1 VNSSMKTASIIS
13 IGNELLCGRTVD
25 TNASYLARELANLSI
40 PVSRHYTVGDER
52 DAIAETLKLALA
64 HSEIIVVTGG
74 LGPTDDD
81 VTRHGLARFLGVE
94 LRLHLDQLDAIRAMF
109 KRYHRIMPACN
120 EVQARFP
127 EGTEPMTNTQGTA
140 PGISVR
146 QGSKVIF
153 VLPGIPKEMERMFQ
167 VSVLPA
173 LQKHRCH
180 QAIVTR
186 RLQCY
191 GTGESRIAELLS
203 ELMRRERNPLIN
215 CTVHSGVITLHIVAK
230 SDNIDGATQLADS
243 DEHILRDKLGDFVFG
258 CDDQTLADV
267 IGATLLE
274 RGRTLALA
282 ESCTGGL
289 LAKLVTDTPGS
300 SRYFSQAWVTY
311 CNGAKIAQLGVPKQL
326 LDKHGAVS
334 EPVAEAMAIG
344 ARRQSGT
351 DYAIGITGIA
361 GPGGGSEEKPVG
373 LVFVGIDSD
382 RGCNVKR
389 FVFSRDRQYIRQ
401 RAAHEALYLLRQTLG
416 FDFR

>member
-1 VNSSMKTASIIS
+1 MKTASTIS

-40 PVSRHYTVGDER
+40 PVNRHYTVGDEL
-52 DAIAETLKLALA
+52 DVIAETLKLALG

-81 VTRHGLARFLGVE
+81 VTRHGLARFLDVK
-94 LRLHLDQLDAIRAMF
+94 LRLHQDQLDAIKAMF
-109 KRYHRIMPACN
+109 KRFHRNMPACN
-120 EVQARFP
+120 EVQACFP
-127 EGTEPMTNTQGTA
+127 EGTEPMINTQGTA
-140 PGISVR
+140 PGVCAR
-146 QGSKVIF
+146 LGAKVIF

-167 VSVLPA
+167 VSVIPA
-173 LQKHRCH
+173 LQKHTCG

-191 GTGESRIAELLS
+191 GTGESRIAELLG
-203 ELMRRERNPLIN
+203 ELMQRERNPLIN

-230 SDNIDGATQLADS
+230 ADNIRAATQLADS
-243 DEHILRDKLGDFVFG
+243 DEHILRDKLGGLVYG
-258 CDDQTLADV
+258 CDDQTLANV

-274 RGRTLALA
+274 RGRTLAIA

-289 LAKLVTDTPGS
+289 LAKLVTDTSGS
-300 SRYFSQAWVTY
+300 SRYFTQAWVTY
-311 CNGAKIAQLGVPKQL
+311 CNEAKIAQLGVPKLL

-373 LVFVGIDSD
+373 LVFIGIDSD
-382 RGCNVKR
+382 MGCNVKR

-401 RAAHEALYLLRQTLG
+401 RAAHEALHLLWQTLG
-416 FDFR
+416 FDFG

>member
-1 VNSSMKTASIIS
+1 MKSASTIS

-25 TNASYLARELANLSI
+25 TNASYLAGELASLSI
-40 PVSRHYTVGDER
+40 PVSRHYTVGDEV
-52 DAIAETLKLALA
+52 DAIAETLKLALV
-64 HSEIIVVTGG
+64 HSEIVVITGG

-81 VTRHGLARFLGVE
+81 VTRHGLACFLGVE
-94 LRLHLDQLDAIRAMF
+94 LCLHQDQLDAIKAMF
-109 KRYHRIMPACN
+109 KTFHRDMPQRN
-120 EVQARFP
+120 EVQACFP
-127 EGTEPMTNTQGTA
+127 QGTEPIINTQGTA
-140 PGISVR
+140 PGICAR
-146 QGSKVIF
+146 HGSKVIY

-173 LQKHRCH
+173 LQKHTGH

-191 GTGESRIAELLS
+191 GTGESKIAELLG
-203 ELMRRERNPLIN
+203 ELMQRERNPLIN
-215 CTVHSGVITLHIVAK
+215 CTVHMGVITLHIVAK
-230 SDNIDGATQLADS
+230 ADNIPAATQLADS
-243 DEHILRDKLGDFVFG
+243 DEHILRDKLGDLVYG
-258 CDDQTLADV
+258 RDDQTLAGV
-267 IGATLLE
+267 IGETLLQG
-274 RGRTLALA
+274 GRTLAIA

-289 LAKLVTDTPGS
+289 LAKLVTDAPGS

-311 CNGAKIAQLGVPKQL
+311 CNEAKIAQLGVPKQL

-334 EPVAEAMAIG
+334 EPVAEAMAVG
-344 ARRQSGT
+344 ARRQSGA

-361 GPGGGSEEKPVG
+361 GPTGGSDEKPVG

-401 RAAHEALYLLRQTLG
+401 RAAHEALHLLRQTLG
-416 FDFR
+416 L